1 MFTLFKEKIGL
12 LIPKGDDFMV
22 NKKADKL
29 KSNLTA
35 TQQVLY
41 SHEFKH
47 ADRVGG
53 FTEKKARR

>member
-1 MFTLFKEKIGL
+1 
-12 LIPKGDDFMV
+12 MV

>member
-1 MFTLFKEKIGL
+1 
-12 LIPKGDDFMV
+12 MV
-22 NKKADKL
+22 NKKTDKL

-41 SHEFKH
+41 SHEFKT
-47 ADRVGG
+47 ADRAGG